1 MMKVNHLEDADLET
15 LRKIMQRLYD
25 GTVLPDGDRRDLANL
40 MWLILGRIETAN
52 VEVVE
57 TQNG

>member
-1 MMKVNHLEDADLET
+1 MRVNHLEDADLET

-40 MWLILGRIETAN
+40 MWLILGRVETA
-52 VEVVE
+52 EVDLKE
-57 TQNG
+57 HQDG